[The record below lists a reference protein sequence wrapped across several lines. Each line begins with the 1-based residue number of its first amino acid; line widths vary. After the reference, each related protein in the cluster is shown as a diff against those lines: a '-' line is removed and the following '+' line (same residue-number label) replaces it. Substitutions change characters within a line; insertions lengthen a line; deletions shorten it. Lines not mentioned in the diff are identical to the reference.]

1 TGLRSIAVLVDREY
15 PLEIG
20 VMEQLLD
27 HKLQIEKDLVGD
39 TITTAVQLIKR
50 IKGYLKEANKFN
62 L

>member
-1 TGLRSIAVLVDREY
+1 EY
-15 PLEIG
+15 PREIG

-27 HKLQIEKDLVGD
+27 HKLQIEKDPVGN

-50 IKGYLKEANKFN
+50 IKGYLKEANMFN